1 MKTRLLITIMAVCVI
16 SAGPANAASD
26 IEVIKAEY
34 RTVPRSQVFDG
45 TIEAVHET
53 TVSAQTSGRI
63 VEVLYDVDDFVEKGA
78 LLVRFEDTTQKAG
91 LEKAKA
97 GLVEAQAR
105 YSEARSEFDRIKGI
119 YEQKLVSKSHYDQ
132 AEASFKAARAK
143 LNASRAAKDEA
154 QIRYDYTQVHA
165 PYSGILTARHVE
177 VGESATEGTPLMTGI
192 SLDFL
197 RVLVNI
203 PQNSI
208 NAVRTLKQAEVLVSD
223 DAQPVPT
230 EKITFFP
237 YADPSTNTF
246 RVRAYLPQAIE
257 GLFPGMFVKVAFRV
271 GEERQLLVPA
281 SAVVYRSEVTGL
293 YIQYEDGSVALR
305 QVRIGRKANGDQ
317 REVLAG
323 LDEGEQV
330 VLNPEQ
336 AIMRIKQGIKASS
349 EEATDE

>member
-1 MKTRLLITIMAVCVI
+1 MSIRYLIAIMAVCAMGV
-16 SAGPANAASD
+16 GPASAASD
-26 IEVIKAEY
+26 IEVINAEY

-45 TIEAVHET
+45 TIEAVHGT

-63 VEVLYDVDDFVEKGA
+63 VEVFYDVDDFVEKGA
-78 LLVRFEDTTQKAG
+78 LLIRFEDTTQKAG

-97 GLVEAQAR
+97 GLVEAQVR
-105 YSEARSEFDRIKGI
+105 YSEAKVEFERVKGI
-119 YEQKLVSKSHYDQ
+119 YEQKLVSKSQYDQ
-132 AEASFKAARAK
+132 AEAGFKAARAK

-154 QIRYDYTQVHA
+154 QIRYDYTQVFA
-165 PYSGILTARHVE
+165 PYSGIVTERHVE
-177 VGESATEGTPLMTGI
+177 VGETASIGTPLMTGI

-208 NAVRTLKQAEVLVSD
+208 NAVRTLKKAEVLVADGSQ
-223 DAQPVPT
+223 AVPA
-230 EKITFFP
+230 ERITFFP
-237 YADPSTNTF
+237 YADPLTNTF
-246 RVRAYLPQAIE
+246 VVRAYLPQGIE

-293 YIQYEDGSVALR
+293 YIQYEDGSVSLR
-305 QVRIGRKANGDQ
+305 QVRIGRKTNGDQ
-317 REVLAG
+317 LEVLAG

-336 AIMRIKQGIKASS
+336 AIMRIKQGDRGVG
-349 EEATDE
+349 EEATNE

>member
-1 MKTRLLITIMAVCVI
+1 MSIRYLLTIMVVCGI
-16 SAGPANAASD
+16 GAGQVNAASD
-26 IEVIKAEY
+26 IEVIEAEY

-63 VEVLYDVDDFVEKGA
+63 VEVFYDVDDFVEKGA
-78 LLVRFEDTTQKAG
+78 LLVRFEDTAQKAG

-119 YEQKLVSKSHYDQ
+119 YEQKLVSKSQYDQ

-154 QIRYDYTQVHA
+154 QILFDYTQVYA
-165 PYSGILTARHVE
+165 PYSGILTTRHVE
-177 VGESATEGTPLMTGI
+177 VGETASVGSPLMTGI

-208 NAVRTLKQAEVLVSD
+208 NAVRTLKKAEVLVAD
-223 DAQPVPT
+223 GTEAVPA

-237 YADPSTNTF
+237 YADPLTNTF
-246 RVRAYLPQAIE
+246 VVRAYLPEGIE

-293 YIQYEDGSVALR
+293 YIQYDDGSVSLR
-305 QVRIGRKANGDQ
+305 QVRIGRMTDGDQ
-317 REVLAG
+317 LEVLAG

-336 AIMRIKQGIKASS
+336 AIMRIKQGDKAVG
-349 EEATDE
+349 EEGTNE

>member
-1 MKTRLLITIMAVCVI
+1 MNFRHLSTFMAICFIAVGQ
-16 SAGPANAASD
+16 AGMASD
-26 IEVIKAEY
+26 IEVIQAEY

-105 YSEARSEFDRIKGI
+105 YSEARAEFDRIKGI
-119 YEQKLVSKSHYDQ
+119 YEQKLVSKSQFDQ
-132 AEASFKAARAK
+132 AEAGFKAARAK

-154 QIRYDYTQVHA
+154 QIRYDYTQVYA
-165 PYSGILTARHVE
+165 PYSGILTERHVE
-177 VGESATEGTPLMTGI
+177 VGETASVGSPLMTGT

-208 NAVRTLKQAEVLVSD
+208 NAVRTFKKAEVLVTE
-223 DAQPVPT
+223 DAEPVPA

-237 YADPSTNTF
+237 YADPLTNTF
-246 RVRAYLPQAIE
+246 VVRAYLPQGIE
-257 GLFPGMFVKVAFRV
+257 GLFPGMFVKVAFRI

-293 YIQYEDGSVALR
+293 YIQYEDGSLALR
-305 QVRIGRKANGDQ
+305 QVRIGRMTDGGQ
-317 REVLAG
+317 LEVLAG

-336 AIMRIKQGIKASS
+336 AVMRIKRGVGAVS
-349 EEATDE
+349 EEGTDE

>member
-1 MKTRLLITIMAVCVI
+1 MKFRHLSTIMAICFIAVGQA
-16 SAGPANAASD
+16 SPASE
-26 IEVIKAEY
+26 IEVIQAKY
-34 RTVPRSQVFDG
+34 KTVPRIQVFDG
-45 TIEAVHET
+45 SIEAVHET

-63 VEVLYDVDDFVEKGA
+63 VEVLYDVDDYVEKGA

-105 YSEARSEFDRIKGI
+105 YSEARAEFDRIKGI
-119 YEQKLVSKSHYDQ
+119 FEQKLVSKSQYDQ

-154 QIRYDYTQVHA
+154 QIQFDYTQVHA
-165 PYSGILTARHVE
+165 PYSGIVTSRHVE
-177 VGESATEGTPLMTGI
+177 VGESASVGAPLMTGI

-197 RVLVNI
+197 RVLVHI

-208 NAVRTLKQAEVLVSD
+208 NAVRTLKMAEVQVAADSQ
-223 DAQPVPT
+223 AVAA

-237 YADPSTNTF
+237 YADASTNTF
-246 RVRAYLPQAIE
+246 RVRAYLPQGIE
-257 GLFPGMFVKVAFRV
+257 GLFPGMFVKVAFRI

-281 SAVVYRSEVTGL
+281 KAVVYRSEVTGL
-293 YIQYEDGSVALR
+293 YIQYEDGSIVFR
-305 QVRIGRKANGDQ
+305 QVRIGRGTRDG
-317 REVLAG
+317 ELEILAG
-323 LDEGEQV
+323 LDEGERV

-336 AIMRIKQGIKASS
+336 AILSIKQHTVSDA
-349 EEATDE
+349 EDAVNE